1 LGGKLYLDE
10 QYKNLELEMPNP
22 QELEEDRNLTRLRV
36 EKLEAQLEEKR
47 RIREKLEKDL
57 EEYLKQ

>member
-22 QELEEDRNLTRLRV
+22 QELEEERNLTRLRV

-57 EEYLKQ
+57 EEYSKQ

>member
-1 LGGKLYLDE
+1 MDE

-22 QELEEDRNLTRLRV
+22 QELEEERNLTRLRV

-57 EEYLKQ
+57 EEYSKQ

>member
-10 QYKNLELEMPNP
+10 QYKNLELEIPNP
-22 QELEEDRNLTRLRV
+22 QELEEERNLTRLRV

-47 RIREKLEKDL
+47 RMREKLEKDL

>member
-22 QELEEDRNLTRLRV
+22 QEWEEERNLTRLRV

>member
-22 QELEEDRNLTRLRV
+22 QELEEERNLTRLRV